1 MPQVL
6 SVARD
11 DKTSCDVIRQVF
23 GLGGY
28 IKEKMTS
35 RGEPQCL
42 HEVRSSLTFLTAA
55 RQPQI
60 YTGFPFNSQDRY
72 ANATFSYIRMSRLLF
87 IILTCMRLDIP

>member
-1 MPQVL
+1 MPQAL

-11 DKTSCDVIRQVF
+11 DKTSCYVIRQVF

-28 IKEKMTS
+28 IKERMTS
-35 RGEPQCL
+35 HDKPQCL
-42 HEVRSSLTFLTAA
+42 HQVRSPLTFLTAA
-55 RQPQI
+55 RQPQV

-87 IILTCMRLDIP
+87 IILTRVRLDIP

>member
-1 MPQVL
+1 MPQAL

-28 IKEKMTS
+28 IKERMTS
-35 RGEPQCL
+35 HDKPQCL
-42 HEVRSSLTFLTAA
+42 HQVRSPLTFLTAA

-72 ANATFSYIRMSRLLF
+72 EDATFSYI
-87 IILTCMRLDIP
+87 